1 MDDFNPDE
9 PLNLIKKKKPVAIV
23 APSPVNEEVPVQLPE
38 PEPAGA
44 AETMVVAAG
53 ALSAEDEERTAVA
66 GSPLASPPD
75 EASCQPLRGA
85 VAPMYAAVSGAT
97 SDQLH
102 QQALAANSYVNSMLA
117 ASYLNNNNTSSINNN
132 NSAAGAN
139 VYGAAPPYAYGGF
152 ASVAAT
158 ATAAT
163 VAALTAYSPYADPA
177 LINLWAQ
184 QAQQRFYEVMNLYG
198 GGAAVAAC
206 AVKPEQSMVA
216 AAAAVES
223 KDTVAVATAK
233 DRWRMFEYMLGFQ
246 QSELN
251 ATTAQAQQVSEPL
264 RVSVP
269 LASASDGAELAD
281 SEQLSPK
288 KYSKCGVS
296 GKMKKHHQRYLA
308 FICIRLVKL

>member
-23 APSPVNEEVPVQLPE
+23 APSPVSEEAPAQLAE
-38 PEPAGA
+38 SELVASG
-44 AETMVVAAG
+44 ETMVAAG
-53 ALSAEDEERTAVA
+53 GSSADDEEQSATA
-66 GSPLASPPD
+66 GSPLALVPD
-75 EASCQPLRGA
+75 DASCQPLRGA
-85 VAPMYAAVSGAT
+85 VAPMYASAAG
-97 SDQLH
+97 DQMH

-117 ASYLNNNNTSSINNN
+117 AGYLNNNTSSVNNN
-132 NSAAGAN
+132 NNIN

-184 QAQQRFYEVMNLYG
+184 QAQQRFYEVINLYG
-198 GGAAVAAC
+198 GGGNAGIAGC
-206 AVKPEQSMVA
+206 AVKPEQSM

-223 KDTVAVATAK
+223 KDAAAVAVAK

-246 QSELN
+246 QNELN
-251 ATTAQAQQVSEPL
+251 VATAPAQSVSEPL

-269 LASASDGAELAD
+269 SASASDGAEFAD

-288 KYSKCGVS
+288 KHGKGGTS
-296 GKMKKHHQRYLA
+296 GKMKKHHQRYLV
-308 FICIRLVKL
+308 L